1 MFGPQWDLRFDVII
15 TQSLT
20 VKPTTAAYRCGLCAT
35 AKMTAETT
43 ATSRAVVSVGLKK
56 KQTTDTDISADKKL
70 YINYSKK

>member
-1 MFGPQWDLRFDVII
+1 MII

-56 KQTTDTDISADKKL
+56 TTDTDITADKKL